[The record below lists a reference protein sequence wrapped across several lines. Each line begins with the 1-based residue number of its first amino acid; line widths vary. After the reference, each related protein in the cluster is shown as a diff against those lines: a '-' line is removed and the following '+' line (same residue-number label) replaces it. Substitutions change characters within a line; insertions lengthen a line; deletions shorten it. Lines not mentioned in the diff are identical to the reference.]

1 MKKIKITLLTLLLT
15 IPFLFSGCSWS
26 WDGSDTAKKDEK
38 IGADFTQIAGEENLY
53 YNNRTKIVYWI
64 GGSYM
69 VNVGGDDYTTSYMVA
84 YFAPNGKPYIYD
96 NGLKEIR

>member
-1 MKKIKITLLTLLLT
+1 
-15 IPFLFSGCSWS
+15 
-26 WDGSDTAKKDEK
+26 
-38 IGADFTQIAGEENLY
+38 
-53 YNNRTKIVYWI
+53 
-64 GGSYM
+64 M